1 MQVKGFAKDQL
12 AVATLLFEGTAA
24 EVEAQQKV
32 IYEIAAR
39 HKGMAAGE
47 GACAAPVAGGSE
59 TLAGAGPD
67 GPAFPP
73 QRTASAATS

>member
-47 GACAAPVAGGSE
+47 GACVAPVAKGKGAGGGS
-59 TLAGAGPD
+59 GA
-67 GPAFPP
+67 
-73 QRTASAATS
+73 